1 MRLDIVLRW
10 LNQSERRIK
19 VMLAL
24 SQPSTAKQLAH
35 RLQLSL
41 DACSYV
47 FWELTRYRLLRC
59 LNPLANRS
67 RLYWLTRLGRDS
79 QRLLYK
85 KVGREPRTHAFP
97 MVDWGL
103 YGWICHNHRSAI
115 IKSLTFPMQ
124 PAAIKRRAVLHDGT
138 LRMSAN
144 NVRDVMRL
152 FLAHDVVRPVRI
164 RRKAHLHYELTETGQ
179 QLRQLLLAAEG

>member
-24 SQPSTAKQLAH
+24 RQPSTAKQLAH
-35 RLQLSL
+35 RVQFSL
-41 DACSYV
+41 DGCSYV

-67 RLYWLTRLGRDS
+67 RLYWLTGLGRDS
-79 QRLLYK
+79 QRLLFK
-85 KVGREPRTHAFP
+85 KAGHEPRAHAFP
-97 MVDWGL
+97 TVDWGL

-115 IKSLTFPMQ
+115 IKALTFPMQ
-124 PAAIKRRAVLHDGT
+124 PAAIKRRAVGHDGS

-152 FLAHDVVRPVRI
+152 FLAHAVVQPVRI
-164 RRKAHLHYELTETGQ
+164 RRKAHPRYELTETGQ
-179 QLRQLLLAAEG
+179 KLRQLLLAAEC